1 MSENQDISVG
11 VGAAVR
17 VDYENGKVV
26 LTVDVDTVA
35 EALRDLISL
44 GDLTEEQEDFLSV
57 EIAKGNIELAW

>member
-1 MSENQDISVG
+1 MSENQDISVS

-17 VDYENGKVV
+17 VEYENGKVV

-35 EALRDLISL
+35 EALRDLISI
-44 GDLTEEQEDFLSV
+44 GDLTEEQEDILSV

>member
-1 MSENQDISVG
+1 
-11 VGAAVR
+11 